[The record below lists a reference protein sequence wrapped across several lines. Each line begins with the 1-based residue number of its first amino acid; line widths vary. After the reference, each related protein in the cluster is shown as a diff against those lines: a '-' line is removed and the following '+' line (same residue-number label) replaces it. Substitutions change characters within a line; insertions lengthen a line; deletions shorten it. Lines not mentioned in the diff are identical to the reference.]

1 MSVVRTTGGLL
12 NAPLR
17 RTRWDFV
24 AVALGAAL
32 ASGLS
37 FAYYRSAGL
46 ILLHGDAVSRLNI
59 ARRVFDSLDP
69 GLVQLGVIWLVA
81 PQVLMLPLIWIDPLW
96 RSGLAGSIPSMVA
109 FVGAAVY
116 LYALGQRLTGTK
128 LGGVVAWL
136 VFVTNP
142 SMLYLQAVPLSESL
156 MLLTMVAAA
165 YHLAVWLQEEKTS
178 HLIAAAIWVFVATMT
193 RYEGWALV
201 LGGSL
206 IVAGFTL
213 ARYRDRRRAEALALM
228 FVVPAACGI
237 ALWLIYSA
245 VIFGDP
251 LIFAHGVG
259 TAREHADYAAGQGKL
274 LTKWNLLR
282 TMATYG
288 WIVVDTAGLPVIG
301 MAAFGVAAII
311 VGRVSLRQSAAA
323 VVLFVPALVVIFSL
337 FVGSA
342 VLSGPHTAP
351 PGLLPSDVFVDTRYG
366 LLALPA
372 LAIFAAFSA
381 ALHRHV
387 AIVLIIATLAVTA
400 YSYQLGDR
408 VTLESDT
415 LGAQAWIGTNYPIL
429 AALQPLVVVDA
440 LYSANPKPTE
450 EATDWLRVH
459 RRGKQLVLIS
469 GFSNDEFMFY
479 SRIPLRDYVFEGT
492 QPYWDDEMR
501 SPGAWTDWIVIK
513 KGYYGEATYFRDL
526 VGLKLGGRIENS
538 PGFELAFEN
547 GIYKIYKVI
556 RPATA
561 QSGSR

>member
-1 MSVVRTTGGLL
+1 MSVVRTTAGLL

-17 RTRWDFV
+17 RTGWDFV
-24 AVALGAAL
+24 AVALGAAF

-46 ILLHGDAVSRLNI
+46 ILLHGDAVSRMNI

-69 GLVQLGVIWLVA
+69 GLVQLGVIWPPA

-128 LGGVVAWL
+128 LGGVIAWL

-201 LGGSL
+201 LGGAL
-206 IVAGFTL
+206 IVAAFTL
-213 ARYRDRRRAEALALM
+213 TRYRDRRRAEALALM
-228 FVVPAACGI
+228 FIVPAAFGI
-237 ALWLIYSA
+237 VLWLIYSA

-251 LIFAHGVG
+251 LSFAHGVG
-259 TAREHADYAAGQGKL
+259 TAREHADYAASQGKL
-274 LTKWNLLR
+274 LTKWNLPR

-288 WIVVDTAGLPVIG
+288 WTVVDVEGLPAIG
-301 MAAFGVAAII
+301 MAALGVATVI

-323 VVLFVPALVVIFSL
+323 VVLFVPALVVISSL
-337 FVGSA
+337 FLGSA
-342 VLSGPHTAP
+342 VLFDPHAVP
-351 PGLLPSDVFVDTRYG
+351 PGFTDTRYG
-366 LLALPA
+366 VLALPA
-372 LAIFAAFSA
+372 IAIFAAFPA
-381 ALHRHV
+381 ALHRLV
-387 AIVLIIATLAVTA
+387 AVLLIITTLSVAA
-400 YSYQLGDR
+400 FSYQHGDR
-408 VTLESDT
+408 ATAHSGTLD
-415 LGAQAWIGTNYPIL
+415 AQAWISSNYPIL
-429 AALQPLVVVDA
+429 SGLQPLVVVDG
-440 LYSANPKPTE
+440 LNNETE
-450 EATDWLRVH
+450 IAEPVKEATDWLRAH
-459 RRGKQLVLIS
+459 RGSGQLVLIS
-469 GFSNDEFMFY
+469 ANANDEFMFY
-479 SRIPLRDYVFEGT
+479 SRLPLRDYVFEGA

-526 VGLKLGGRIENS
+526 VGLKLGGRVENS

-556 RPATA
+556 RPAPERNSEA
-561 QSGSR
+561 P